1 MKILVI
7 HGPNLNLLGTR
18 EPEIYGRRTLSEIDA
33 LIRRHARDRGAEVDT
48 VQTNHE
54 GEIIDRIQGAAA
66 TGARAIVINPGAY
79 THTSLA
85 IADAIRAVAVP
96 VVEVHLSNLHARGP
110 ERARS
115 VTASASA
122 GIISGFGF
130 ESYLLG
136 IDAAI
141 RVAGPR
147 RRAGSPRRAAATGG
161 AKRPPRPPRR
171 ARKSGR

>member
-18 EPEIYGRRTLSEIDA
+18 EPEIYGTRTLERIDA
-33 LIRRHARDRGAEVDT
+33 ILVAYGRERGVEVET
-48 VQTNHE
+48 FQSNHE
-54 GEIIDRIQGAAA
+54 GAIVDRLQGAEAEKV
-66 TGARAIVINPGAY
+66 GAVVLNPGAY

-85 IADAIRAVAVP
+85 IADAIRAVSVP
-96 VVEVHLSNLHARGP
+96 VIEVHLSNLFARGA

-115 VTASASA
+115 VTATACR
-122 GIISGFGF
+122 GVVCGFGH

-141 RVAGPR
+141 RVGRSGRRLKATPRTPSRPR
-147 RRAGSPRRAAATGG
+147 RKARGRTSRR
-161 AKRPPRPPRR
+161 
-171 ARKSGR
+171 